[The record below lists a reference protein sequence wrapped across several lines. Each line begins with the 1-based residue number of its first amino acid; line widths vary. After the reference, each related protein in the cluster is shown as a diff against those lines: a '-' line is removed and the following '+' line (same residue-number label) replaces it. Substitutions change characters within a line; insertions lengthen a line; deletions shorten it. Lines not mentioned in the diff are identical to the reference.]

1 MRRLLMLILLFSCA
15 LIIYAAG
22 NDKLIKRNIR
32 LGDSCIAVA
41 KYDKSLDYYIKAL
54 DCAQN
59 SNELFLKEECL
70 GRIGVLYCRFKD
82 YEQAEIFFSRG
93 YKSAVG
99 RNDNNEAYRFACYLM
114 NTYCQMGDVRSARK
128 YFEILKNIVTTN
140 KEEKEYYDRYS
151 AGTLAQ
157 AEKKYSKAIHYYYE
171 AQKSAE
177 KYGMKP
183 EYSMSLYA
191 VIAESYV
198 GLNRPD
204 TAIVIATL
212 LMEKAMKN
220 GPANLLSYAYEVLS
234 KAYGARGDS
243 MLMTHYRN
251 LSVTLEDS
259 IYDLRSFNKARS
271 KYSSIE
277 RAMTEKHIS
286 FLNDRITR
294 QMLVIVAF
302 VVLTLVLVIA
312 ITMVIRNNINLKTA
326 HRALMDKNAD
336 LIREKQNS
344 KYLREQY
351 IKSMGITAGRNEEAT
366 AREEDVPDKTVSGNE
381 SQAADSDASAEPKM
395 SDVQTALIIQRVM
408 TILDDVN
415 IISRQDFTLQML
427 AGMIGSNTSYVSWAI
442 NNTYGKNFKS
452 LLNEARIREVTRR
465 ICDTENYGHLTI
477 QAIAQSVGYNS
488 QTNFI
493 KTFKRIIGMTPS
505 MYQKLSKEMGD
516 MSNERKQE

>member
-1 MRRLLMLILLFSCA
+1 MRRVVTLILLFACV
-15 LIIYAAG
+15 LIINAAE
-22 NDKLIKRNIR
+22 NDKLINRNIK

-41 KYDKSLDYYIKAL
+41 KFNESLDYYIKAL
-54 DCAQN
+54 ECAQG
-59 SNELFLKEECL
+59 SNDSYLTEECL

-82 YEQAEIFFSRG
+82 YEQALIFFSRG
-93 YKSAVG
+93 FKSAVERG
-99 RNDNNEAYRFACYLM
+99 DNNESYRFACYLM
-114 NTYCQMGDVRSARK
+114 NTYCQMADLKSARK

-157 AEKKYSKAIHYYYE
+157 AEKKYSEAIYYYNE
-171 AQKSAE
+171 AQKYAE
-177 KYGMKP
+177 KYGMGK

-198 GLNRPD
+198 GMNKPD

-212 LMEKAMKN
+212 LMEEAMKSRMN
-220 GPANLLSYAYEVLS
+220 NLLSYTYEVLS
-234 KAYGARGDS
+234 KAYGEKGDS
-243 MLMTHYRN
+243 MLMAHYRN

-259 IYDLRSFNKARS
+259 IYNLRNFNKARS

-277 RAMTEKHIS
+277 RAITDKHIS

-294 QMLVIVAF
+294 QVLIIMAF
-302 VVLTLVLVIA
+302 VVFTLVLIVAIA
-312 ITMVIRNNINLKTA
+312 MVIRSNINLRTA

-336 LIREKQNS
+336 LIREQKNS
-344 KYLREQY
+344 KHLREQY
-351 IKSMGITAGRNEEAT
+351 IKSMGMAEDRNNEEAKSL
-366 AREEDVPDKTVSGNE
+366 ENISDKTDNANDN
-381 SQAADSDASAEPKM
+381 QASDSDTSVEPKM
-395 SDVQTALIIQRVM
+395 SDAQTALMIQRVM
-408 TILDDVN
+408 AVLDDVN

-427 AGMIGSNTSYVSWAI
+427 ANMIESNTSYVSWAI
-442 NNTYGKNFKS
+442 NSTYGKNFKS

-465 ICDTENYGHLTI
+465 ICDTEHYGHLTI

-505 MYQKLSKEMGD
+505 MYQKLSREMGETPED
-516 MSNERKQE
+516 DKQE